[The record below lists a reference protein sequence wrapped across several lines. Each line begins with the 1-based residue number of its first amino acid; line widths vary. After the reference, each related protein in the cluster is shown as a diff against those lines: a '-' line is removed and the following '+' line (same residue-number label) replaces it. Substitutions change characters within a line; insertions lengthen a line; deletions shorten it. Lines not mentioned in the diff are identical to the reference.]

1 MPNKFDV
8 LGLCN
13 SLEQTKPILLANMAS
28 MFGSIQDIDFC
39 GLTPRIKHQHKIKK
53 PATTKNKSS
62 TAKKT
67 QFVTKINMGWGVSE
81 NRIYPPNGQ
90 NFIGNIGSASNL
102 GLPAWAVAFRR
113 AIP

>member
-13 SLEQTKPILLANMAS
+13 SLKQTKSILLANMAS

-39 GLTPRIKHQHKIKK
+39 GLTPRIKHQHKIIQK
-53 PATTKNKSS
+53 PAATKNKSS
-62 TAKKT
+62 AAKKT
-67 QFVTKINMGWGVSE
+67 QFVTKINMGVSE
-81 NRIYPPNGQ
+81 KRIYPPNGQ